1 MTEELDNNKLL
12 GMLEAAPDLTPLQR
26 AIVTTD
32 GTVQTMLSVVFKSE
46 VIAKVIGQRTVGDV
60 IVRWTQL
67 IVKETGRV
75 VCLAESVF
83 SRKDNFPQF
92 IDDID
97 SRELGIGQILKK
109 YDIITKRIILGV
121 FCDDNNFTR
130 TYRIKGSVTD
140 ILITEVFPIKAYK
153 GLQ

>member
-1 MTEELDNNKLL
+1 
-12 GMLEAAPDLTPLQR
+12 MLEAAPDLTPLQR

-67 IVKETGRV
+67 IVKDTGQV

-83 SRKDNFPQF
+83 SRKGNSSQF

-97 SRELGIGQILKK
+97 SRELGIGQILQK
-109 YDIITKRIILGV
+109 YGIITKRIILGV

-140 ILITEVFPIKAYK
+140 IIITEVFPIKVYE

>member
-1 MTEELDNNKLL
+1 MTEELDIGKLL
-12 GMLEAAPDLTPLQR
+12 GMLEAAPELTPLQR

-46 VIAKVIGQRTVGDV
+46 VIAKVIGQLTVGDV
-60 IVRWTQL
+60 IVRWTRL
-67 IVKETGRV
+67 IVKDTGRV

-83 SRKDNFPQF
+83 SRKDNLSQF
-92 IDDID
+92 IDEID
-97 SRELGIGQILKK
+97 SRELGIGQILRKHN
-109 YDIITKRIILGV
+109 IMTKRIIIGV
-121 FCDDNNFTR
+121 FCDDNWFTR

-140 ILITEVFPIKAYK
+140 IYITEVFPTRAYE